1 MINSSGFQNY
11 FKNSIVDYINT
22 NTNNKIQIKSS
33 NFNLKGELVF
43 SDVLLSNDNADTI
56 LVLET
61 LKTRYIPLISNS
73 QYDSSLFL
81 EGLQVYFNQNN
92 SEVESNYLKK
102 DILDNLF
109 FDNLIISNSNLFII
123 NDSIQYSIDINNL
136 NLNEIKKN
144 INGVSFDVLN
154 FDGAIDNY
162 SIDRFDGKFDLNNDN
177 VTVKSFYLSE
187 TNQYLEGDLDF
198 YLNEDMSINNFNDSN
213 IRFNLNSKAFKL
225 NENILSNFVSGEINF
240 SGSKNNLSIDKASI
254 ITDFFNFDSKID
266 IKNIFSSSPNF
277 SVNLKNLDFNNENI
291 NSKFQLDDKINYPS
305 MNGSIILVDNK
316 MTYELNHA
324 DDSKSKVNINGTAE
338 LDDILSYE
346 FVLDAEVDSED
357 KILDNLNL
365 NFFKINSGI
374 KGTSKELTSFESS
387 IYIIKDDKQIEVSIN
402 SVISNNYLTAQANL
416 VSENTFIST
425 SIEGDNL
432 TRFYRVNSDL
442 DLRNISNTDSLNFK
456 TKANINID
464 LSDIENIKSFISLQ
478 DIYLRNS
485 ENEFSVDSF
494 PEINNLLDL
503 NFINA
508 NKPYDFSVNYS
519 NDKFSVKS
527 YLGDRF
533 NFSGYYKNDDDLD
546 LNIQISDLI
555 ISNFFEINRNP
566 IEGKISSNIN
576 INRNSENRTLDFNS
590 TISDIIIKDYK
601 IGELNIGVFGNT
613 DYNSYSVNLDLI
625 DRDSNLIKGEGTIIA
640 INEKPNIDVDL
651 SINNFDIDFI
661 ERIGLNTMSNISSK
675 VSGEINLWGSID
687 NIQHNGKL
695 FLNESSFIIPY
706 LNIEY
711 LLSDNSEITLFN
723 QNFEINNISIRTAD
737 SESITSLN
745 GKILHEN
752 YKNWNLDL
760 AFKSDRLYIINK
772 EFSENESFYG
782 KAYIGGDILIYG
794 PTRNVNINIDGVT
807 RDGTSIIIP
816 NSQNYSIEDFSF
828 IKFSDINSYS
838 DDLIK
843 FKNKIT
849 ESVKTLDLNI
859 NLEINNTA
867 DVEITIDQE
876 TGSYISGK
884 GSGNLFMEIDSD
896 GKFNMFGDFKANE
909 GIYNFRNLALID
921 KKFNLKEGGT
931 IIWDG
936 EPMGAQM
943 NIQATYNVPGGAN
956 PALLLDNPNFN
967 KKIPTDVDITLT
979 GDLTKPD
986 SPNFEIFF
994 PNTSS
999 TVTSEI
1005 NYKLNDSEVR
1015 QLQAISLLTQGIF
1028 INEVSVSIEGVTNNI
1043 YEKVSEVFSDI
1054 LGGSQGPLEVG
1065 LNYLQGDKSE
1075 ILDIKTEDR
1084 FGLTL
1089 STKISDK
1096 ILFNGKIG
1104 VPIGGIEETLII
1116 GDVQIDFILNEDG
1129 TLRAKVFNKENE
1141 FRYIGDEL
1149 GYTQG
1154 VGLSYQVDFQ
1164 TFRDLL
1170 TKIISNNN

>member
-11 FKNSIVDYINT
+11 FKNSIVDYVNT
-22 NTNNKIQIKSS
+22 NTNSKIQIKSS

-291 NSKFQLDDKINYPS
+291 NSKYQLDDKINYPS

>member
-11 FKNSIVDYINT
+11 FKNSIVDYVNT
-22 NTNNKIQIKSS
+22 NTNSKIQIKSS

-56 LVLET
+56 LLLET

-81 EGLQVYFNQNN
+81 EGLQVYSNQNN
-92 SEVESNYLKK
+92 TEVESNYLKE

-794 PTRNVNINIDGVT
+794 PTRNVNINIEGVT
-807 RDGTSIIIP
+807 REGTSIIIP

-828 IKFSDINSYS
+828 IKFSDLNSYS

-849 ESVKTLDLNI
+849 ESAKTLDLNI

>member
-11 FKNSIVDYINT
+11 FKNSIVDYVNT
-22 NTNNKIQIKSS
+22 NTNSKIQIKSS

-56 LVLET
+56 LLLET

-92 SEVESNYLKK
+92 TEVESNYLKE

-162 SIDRFDGKFDLNNDN
+162 SIDRFDGNFDLNNDN

-432 TRFYRVNSDL
+432 TRSYRVNSDL

-737 SESITSLN
+737 SESRTSLN

>member
-11 FKNSIVDYINT
+11 FKNSIVDYVNT
-22 NTNNKIQIKSS
+22 NTNSKIQIKSS

-92 SEVESNYLKK
+92 SEVESNYLKE

-162 SIDRFDGKFDLNNDN
+162 SIDRFDGNFDLNNDN

-432 TRFYRVNSDL
+432 TRSYRVNSDL

-737 SESITSLN
+737 SESRTSLN

-828 IKFSDINSYS
+828 IKFSDLNSYS

-849 ESVKTLDLNI
+849 ESAKTLDLNI

>member
-11 FKNSIVDYINT
+11 FKNSIVDYVNT
-22 NTNNKIQIKSS
+22 NTNSKIQIKSS
-33 NFNLKGELVF
+33 NFNLKGELIF

-92 SEVESNYLKK
+92 SEVESNYLKE

-198 YLNEDMSINNFNDSN
+198 YLNEDMTINNFNDSN
-213 IRFNLNSKAFKL
+213 IRFNLNSKALKL

-291 NSKFQLDDKINYPS
+291 NSKYQLDDKINYPS

-316 MTYELNHA
+316 MTYEFNHA

-365 NFFKINSGI
+365 NFLKINSGI

-402 SVISNNYLTAQANL
+402 SMISNNYLTAQANL
-416 VSENTFIST
+416 LSENTLIST

-432 TRFYRVNSDL
+432 TRSYRVNSDL

-464 LSDIENIKSFISLQ
+464 LSDIENIKSFVSLQ

-601 IGELNIGVFGNT
+601 IGELNIGAFGNT

-695 FLNESSFIIPY
+695 YLNESSFIIPY

-711 LLSDNSEITLFN
+711 FLSDNSEITLFN

-737 SESITSLN
+737 SESRTSLN

-794 PTRNVNINIDGVT
+794 PTRNVNINIEGAT

-828 IKFSDINSYS
+828 IKFSDLNSYS

-849 ESVKTLDLNI
+849 ESAKTLDLNI

-1005 NYKLNDSEVR
+1005 NYKLNDPEVR

>member
-1 MINSSGFQNY
+1 MINSLGFQDY
-11 FKNSIVDYINT
+11 FKNSIVDYVNT
-22 NTNNKIQIKSS
+22 NTNSKIQIKSS
-33 NFNLKGELVF
+33 KFNLKGELVF

-61 LKTRYIPLISNS
+61 FKTRYIPLISDS
-73 QYDSSLFL
+73 QYDSSLYL
-81 EGLQVYFNQNN
+81 KGLQVYFNQNN
-92 SEVESNYLKK
+92 SEVESNYLKE
-102 DILDNLF
+102 DIIDNLF

-162 SIDRFDGKFDLNNDN
+162 SIDRFDGNFDLNNDN

-316 MTYELNHA
+316 MTYELNQA

-456 TKANINID
+456 TKAKINID
-464 LSDIENIKSFISLQ
+464 ISDIENIKSFVSLEN
-478 DIYLRNS
+478 IYLRNS
-485 ENEFSVDSF
+485 ENEYSIESFS
-494 PEINNLLDL
+494 EINNLLDI
-503 NFINA
+503 NFINT
-508 NKPYDFSVNYS
+508 NKSYDFSVNYS

-527 YLGDRF
+527 YLGDGF
-533 NFSGYYKNDDDLD
+533 IFSGYYKNEDDLD
-546 LNIQISDLI
+546 LNIQISDLM
-555 ISNFFEINRNP
+555 ISNLFEINRNP

-828 IKFSDINSYS
+828 IKFTDINSYS
-838 DDLIK
+838 DDLSK

>member
-56 LVLET
+56 LLLET

-102 DILDNLF
+102 DILENLF

-291 NSKFQLDDKINYPS
+291 NSKYQLDDKINYPS

-737 SESITSLN
+737 SESRTSLN

-1005 NYKLNDSEVR
+1005 NYKLNDPEVR